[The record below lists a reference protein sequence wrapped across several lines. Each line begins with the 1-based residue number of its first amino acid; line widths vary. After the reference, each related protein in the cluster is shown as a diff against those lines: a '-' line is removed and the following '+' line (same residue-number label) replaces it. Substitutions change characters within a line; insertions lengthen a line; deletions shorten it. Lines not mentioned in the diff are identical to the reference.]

1 MGTIVGTKIKVLK
14 NKKLTVRFYFKSSA
28 RKDEKQALFIRVRLG
43 REYESKLTTGI
54 SGFKAKWDANL
65 DLFTN
70 DHPEHETLN
79 SGLLEWKKRIGEAIA
94 KFEVRNPSKPFN
106 FYMACDHIS
115 GKTDATSLENYV
127 ESYYKENYN
136 SADYENYRDRLRY
149 FKAVLGIKSDLMFDD
164 VNNALFGK
172 FKRIADRNIKEGKKS
187 AKTYSAYLQAVLS
200 ICNEAYLNRH
210 IHEEVTISSKNK
222 RFRNIDYGEN
232 PSNSTKEILEAIDST
247 HTIQRWEAI
256 AQWVLMFGM
265 RGFYPAD
272 VVKMAEK
279 DLYKHGHNG
288 KRMPYVKVD
297 KNLLSDWS
305 TANFYLD
312 FRRSKTSLPMFIKL
326 NRSVIELI
334 EKLKY
339 SYMYTH
345 ANYQIDGEYIV
356 NSINDRLTI
365 LSYNI
370 TDNYKEHKSLWRNR
384 QKLLAMF
391 SENVRTF
398 KTPRK
403 TYYQLADDLSDELT
417 AKKLVG
423 QTTDSLSKNFY
434 SKYNTEVQVEKLD
447 KVHDEVLREF
457 RFSEVVSKLISK
469 FYELVNSGS
478 APAWLLKQSAVH
490 KDGNDW
496 KVFTGMVNRKPQWA
510 TIPKKFRR
518 FFDDKSMDE
527 DYWDDL
533 TGSTE
538 VSIDSVRKTI
548 AKVQEMAQQ
557 RLENER
563 KIEELKVEL
572 KELVASEEYVK
583 CAEVKAN
590 IEALE
595 AV

>member
-1 MGTIVGTKIKVLK
+1 MGTKIKVLK

-149 FKAVLGIKSDLMFDD
+149 FKAVLGIKNDLMFDD

-187 AKTYSAYLQAVLS
+187 AKTYAAYLQAVLS

-232 PSNSTKEILEAIDST
+232 PSNSTKEILDAIDST

-288 KRMPYVKVD
+288 KRMPYVKVN

-345 ANYQIDGEYIV
+345 ADYQIDGQYIV

-365 LSYNI
+365 LNYNI

-384 QKLLAMF
+384 QKLLATF

-457 RFSEVVSKLISK
+457 RFSEVVSKLVSK
-469 FYELVNSGS
+469 FYEIVNSGG
-478 APAWLLKQSAVH
+478 APTWLLKQSAVH
-490 KDGNDW
+490 KDGTDW
-496 KVFTGMVNRKPQWA
+496 KVFTGRVNRKNQWA
-510 TIPKKFRR
+510 TIPKKYKR

-533 TGSTE
+533 TDAPYE

-548 AKVQEMAQQ
+548 AKVQEMQQ
-557 RLENER
+557 KRLENER
-563 KIEELKVEL
+563 KIEQLKVEL
-572 KELVASEEYVK
+572 KELVAAEEYDK

-590 IEALE
+590 IEVLE
-595 AV
+595 GV